1 MTDARMSNWGD
12 ATPRVTA
19 YRFGP
24 FCLRLPD
31 RILEH
36 DGERVLVAPKVVDTL
51 LVLVEHAGQVI
62 SKEQLMA
69 EVWPD
74 VTVVESGLTRNI
86 SVLRKAI
93 GDDDGTARYI
103 ETVPRR
109 GYRFIGELQTEH
121 ESTPAVPLALPPV
134 EDQAALPRPQP
145 VVLPVVAARRGLLYS
160 PWGSLAIFLAILS
173 LLAVVTWQRGQS
185 SVRARYVHPD
195 VRIGQHLLSRL
206 SPAATERAR
215 GYFEKALAADQNLA
229 EAHAGL
235 SLVYA
240 QMAGFG
246 MVAPSE
252 AAAAASAAAEQAM
265 RLDANSGYAHL
276 ARAVAIMLQRGDL
289 RRAEE
294 SFQKA
299 LLYDGTT
306 IPANYYYS
314 YLKQAQGDLRSAQRL
329 VEGAMQLDPV
339 SPALGTQYAIS
350 FYQQRDFERAAAECR
365 RVLDREPYFGLAH
378 YYLALSLGH
387 LGRFPEAE
395 QHLSRSGL
403 QSGVIATDLAWL
415 KARQG
420 DLRPARAALAEQRR
434 LIAAGDVDSGAK
446 ILMTITLGLNDEAM
460 EAIEATVTQR
470 SSGMMTLLADPRLD
484 PLRRH
489 PRFGELLRKAGLSP
503 QGS

>member
-1 MTDARMSNWGD
+1 
-12 ATPRVTA
+12 
-19 YRFGP
+19 
-24 FCLRLPD
+24 
-31 RILEH
+31 
-36 DGERVLVAPKVVDTL
+36 
-51 LVLVEHAGQVI
+51 
-62 SKEQLMA
+62 
-69 EVWPD
+69 
-74 VTVVESGLTRNI
+74 LTRNI

-93 GDDDGTARYI
+93 GDDDGAARYV

-109 GYRFIGELQTEH
+109 GYRFIGELETEF
-121 ESTPAVPLALPPV
+121 EPAALSVRPIPPVTEAVPVPHT
-134 EDQAALPRPQP
+134 QP
-145 VVLPVVAARRGLLYS
+145 VVPPVAAVRAGLLYS
-160 PWGSLAIFLAILS
+160 PWGSAAIFLM
-173 LLAVVTWQRGQS
+173 LLAALAVATWHRGEP

-206 SPAATERAR
+206 SPAASERAR

-246 MVAPSE
+246 MVAPAE
-252 AAAAASAAAEQAM
+252 AAEAASTAAEQAM
-265 RLDANSGYAHL
+265 RLDSSSGYAHL
-276 ARAVAIMLQRGDL
+276 ASAVATMLRKGDL

-299 LLYDGTT
+299 LLHDGTT

-314 YLKQAQGDLRSAQRL
+314 YLKQAQGDPAGAQRL
-329 VEGAMQLDPV
+329 VEGAMHLDPV
-339 SPALGTQYAIS
+339 SPALGTQYAVS
-350 FYQQRDFERAAAECR
+350 FYQQRDFERAVAECR
-365 RVLDREPYFGLAH
+365 RVLDREPHFGLAH

-387 LGRFPEAE
+387 LGRFVEAE

-403 QSGVIATDLAWL
+403 RPGVIATDLAWL

-434 LIAAGDVDSGAK
+434 LIAAGDVDSGVK

-460 EAIEATVTQR
+460 EAIEATVAQR
-470 SSGMMTLLADPRLD
+470 SSGMMTLLAEPRLD
-484 PLRRH
+484 PVRRD

-503 QGS
+503 RGS

>member
-1 MTDARMSNWGD
+1 MTDATMSNWGD

-19 YRFGP
+19 YRFGS

-36 DGERVLVAPKVVDTL
+36 NGERVLVAPKVVDTL
-51 LVLVEHAGQVI
+51 LVLVERAGQVV

-93 GDDDGTARYI
+93 GDDDGTARFI

-109 GYRFIGELQTEH
+109 GYRFIGELEL
-121 ESTPAVPLALPPV
+121 EFEPVPPAQRPLPPIAETAPEPMGRTAVLPPV
-134 EDQAALPRPQP
+134 P
-145 VVLPVVAARRGLLYS
+145 VRAGLLYS
-160 PWGSLAIFLAILS
+160 PWGSLVIFAAILS
-173 LLAVVTWQRGQS
+173 VLALAAWHRGEP

-246 MVAPSE
+246 MVAPAE
-252 AAAAASAAAEQAM
+252 AAAAASAAAEEAM
-265 RLDANSGYAHL
+265 RLDTNSGYAHL
-276 ARAVAIMLQRGDL
+276 ASAVATMLQRGDL

-299 LLYDGTT
+299 LLHDGTT

-314 YLKQAQGDLRSAQRL
+314 YLKQAQGDSRGAQRL
-329 VEGAMQLDPV
+329 VESAMQMDPV
-339 SPALGTQYAIS
+339 SPALGTQYAVS

-365 RVLDREPYFGLAH
+365 RVLDREPHFGLAH

-387 LGRFPEAE
+387 LGRFAEAE
-395 QHLSRSGL
+395 GHLSRSGL
-403 QSGVIATDLAWL
+403 RPGVIATDLAWL

-420 DLRPARAALAEQRR
+420 DLQPARAALAEQRR
-434 LIAAGDVDSGAK
+434 LIAAGKVDAGAK
-446 ILMTITLGLNDEAM
+446 VLMTITLGFSDEALA
-460 EAIEATVTQR
+460 AIEETVAQR
-470 SSGMMTLLADPRLD
+470 SSGMMTLLGEPRLD
-484 PLRRH
+484 PLRRD

>member
-1 MTDARMSNWGD
+1 VEPPP
-12 ATPRVTA
+12 TP
-19 YRFGP
+19 
-24 FCLRLPD
+24 
-31 RILEH
+31 
-36 DGERVLVAPKVVDTL
+36 
-51 LVLVEHAGQVI
+51 
-62 SKEQLMA
+62 
-69 EVWPD
+69 
-74 VTVVESGLTRNI
+74 
-86 SVLRKAI
+86 
-93 GDDDGTARYI
+93 
-103 ETVPRR
+103 
-109 GYRFIGELQTEH
+109 
-121 ESTPAVPLALPPV
+121 
-134 EDQAALPRPQP
+134 
-145 VVLPVVAARRGLLYS
+145 PVVAARGGLLYS

-215 GYFEKALAADQNLA
+215 GYFEKALAGDRNLA

-246 MVAPSE
+246 MVAPAE
-252 AAAAASAAAEQAM
+252 AANAASASAQEAM

-276 ARAVAIMLQRGDL
+276 AHAVATMLQRGDL

-299 LLYDGTT
+299 LLHDGTT

-314 YLKQAQGDLRSAQRL
+314 YLKQAQGDSMGAQRL
-329 VEGAMQLDPV
+329 VESAMQLDPV

-350 FYQQRDFERAAAECR
+350 FYQQRDFERAVAECR
-365 RVLDREPYFGLAH
+365 RVLDREPHFGLAH

-387 LGRFPEAE
+387 LGRFAEAE

-403 QSGVIATDLAWL
+403 RPGVIATDLAWL

-420 DLRPARAALAEQRR
+420 EMQPARAALAEQRR

-446 ILMTITLGLNDEAM
+446 ILMTITLGLTDEALQ
-460 EAIEATVTQR
+460 AIEDTVAQR
-470 SSGMMTLLADPRLD
+470 TSSMMTLLAEPRLD
-484 PLRRH
+484 PLRRD
-489 PRFGELLRKAGLSP
+489 PRFGELLRRAGLAP
-503 QGS
+503 RGS